1 MQEHLYTVFRRELA
15 MKTKYVVAKAFVDV
29 KPVLKKA
36 LPLLKGKIGIV
47 TTVQF
52 LHLMKEA
59 KQFLD
64 EHNINSTILGQVL
77 GCNIEVTKNSDADSF
92 LYIGDGL
99 FHPKGLIVQKERHVI
114 MADPLSNKVR
124 ELTKEEIKRFENIRY
139 KGQVTFHSS
148 KNIGVLVSLKPGQEH
163 LVAGLTLKKK
173 YPDKNFYILVF
184 DDLNFASL
192 EDFPFI
198 ECYVNTMCQRI
209 SYDDVNKLPRAV
221 VDYSDLQ

>member
-1 MQEHLYTVFRRELA
+1 
-15 MKTKYVVAKAFVDV
+15 MKTKYVLSKSFVDV

-47 TTVQF
+47 TTIQF

-64 EHNINSTILGQVL
+64 ENKVNSTVLGQVL

-114 MADPLSNKVR
+114 MADPISNRVR
-124 ELTKEEIKRFENIRY
+124 ELTKEEIKRFEDIRY
-139 KGQVTFHSS
+139 RGLVMFHSS

-163 LVAGLTLKKK
+163 LTAGLSLKKK
-173 YPDKNFYILVF
+173 YPDKNFYVLVF

-192 EDFPFI
+192 ENFPFI
-198 ECYVNTMCQRI
+198 ECLVNTMCQRI
-209 SYDDVNKLPRAV
+209 SYDDVNKLSKAII
-221 VDYSDLQ
+221 DYSDLP